1 MLTVIVIITHIW
13 TLTTNSPST
22 LQALQSWCC
31 DGLINIMTP
40 ILMCAGF
47 QHSQFVAYWI
57 SFNAIECHNLLVLAL
72 DNPKYLW
79 HIYDYDK
86 FRLSVLNCS
95 QDSGFHNYLRLG
107 LLVPNLANP
116 GRLRSC
122 VQKLWGKKYSKNEMI
137 SHHFRK
143 SATHQQVPQ
152 LPQERPA
159 STFPFRWYLSS
170 LSSLLLLLQ
179 SWPGEFCKHLPHHF
193 CVHPYWSVL
202 Q

>member
-1 MLTVIVIITHIW
+1 MLTVIVIITYIW

-122 VQKLWGKKYSKNEMI
+122 VQKLWTKKIFKKWNDI
-137 SHHFRK
+137 SPLQEVRNPSA
-143 SATHQQVPQ
+143 SATAPSG
-152 LPQERPA
+152 A
-159 STFPFRWYLSS
+159 SCL
-170 LSSLLLLLQ
+170 
-179 SWPGEFCKHLPHHF
+179 HLPIPLILVF
-193 CVHPYWSVL
+193 TVFLTPVVTIMTRRIL
-202 Q
+202 